1 MVCAYLDIEPD
12 GVEDGH
18 GGEAV
23 LWNGKVV
30 GSTASVVYGHTVGRV
45 LAFAYIKPD
54 AALAGTELE
63 VIIAG
68 KSRPAKV
75 LSVPAYDPDNILPRT
90 DQV

>member
-1 MVCAYLDIEPD
+1 
-12 GVEDGH
+12 
-18 GGEAV
+18 
-23 LWNGKVV
+23 
-30 GSTASVVYGHTVGRV
+30 V

-75 LSVPAYDPDNILPRT
+75 LSVPAYDPDNTLPRT
-90 DQV
+90 DQA